1 MSSPRIKAQ
10 LFFVGFICVLTAF
23 FFGVMLTVVNDRSA
37 SAAPY
42 FEGQTLF
49 EWNDTGITVFGKTY
63 QWP

>member
-1 MSSPRIKAQ
+1 VSSHRIKAQ

-23 FFGVMLTVVNDRSA
+23 FFGVMLTVINDRSA

-49 EWNDTGITVFGKTY
+49 EVNGSGITVFGQTY
-63 QWP
+63 YWP

>member
-1 MSSPRIKAQ
+1 
-10 LFFVGFICVLTAF
+10 VLTAF